1 MSLETVEMCLINTW
15 LGLLLYGRLILSSL
29 VWLQTKLDSTRSYYL
44 YLFKIENM
52 PNKNVEKVIKGSW
65 SYVSWYLLSLLD
77 QFTLND
83 FSGQCNKSANVGGGE
98 YTEVHFKGLFLHPES
113 STVPW
118 LQSCFFFMAGLLKSS
133 ITYPRSREGVGIAYV
148 FLSKR
153 KLSLTQSI

>member
-83 FSGQCNKSANVGGGE
+83 FSGQCSKSANMGGGGGFPHSRSENTLRCTLKE
-98 YTEVHFKGLFLHPES
+98 YSCILNLQQCLDCKVASFL
-113 STVPW
+113 W
-118 LQSCFFFMAGLLKSS
+118 Q
-133 ITYPRSREGVGIAYV
+133 AY
-148 FLSKR
+148 LNLALPTLDRAKA
-153 KLSLTQSI
+153 LE